1 VNKVRGVYRPPCL
14 SQPAGR
20 IRVAGFTLIEAVVAL
35 ALIGGVGIALFS
47 WINSNIMAL
56 SRVQDANARVEATA
70 NALEFM
76 NTVNPM
82 LKPEGKAA
90 FGNYQLKWKAAP
102 ITALQ
107 DGANYPSGI
116 SLFQFALYDNVVT
129 IETAEG
135 ESWFAFTLRQVG
147 YKRVRDMRLPF
158 G

>member
-1 VNKVRGVYRPPCL
+1 MNEACGVSRPPRL
-14 SQPAGR
+14 PQPARR
-20 IRVAGFTLIEAVVAL
+20 IRIAGFTLVEAVVAL

-56 SRVQDANARVEATA
+56 SRVQDANARAEATA

-90 FGNYQLKWKAAP
+90 FGTYQLKWKASAV
-102 ITALQ
+102 TALQ

-129 IETAEG
+129 VETAEG